1 MSNADPLLSVVLR
14 GVGVRWCTVG
24 VGLVHRWCISIAG
37 GLACLWEKCTN
48 LTDRIHLQTP
58 LYNYLYLYRKRVG
71 VVGVGEEGVRC
82 MPVIVHQRG
91 LVYRWCRVGARCA

>member
-1 MSNADPLLSVVLR
+1 MSNADPLLSVVFR
-14 GVGVRWCTVG
+14 DVGVRWCTVG
-24 VGLVHRWCISIAG
+24 VGLVYRWCISIAG